1 MKKPKKKPNVKLVG
15 ENGNAFVIMGKT
27 QAALKK
33 AGADKEYIKKY
44 IDEATS
50 GDYDHLLA
58 TTMKYVNV
66 R

>member
-1 MKKPKKKPNVKLVG
+1 MKKPKKKPNVRLVG

-50 GDYDHLLA
+50 EDYDHLLA

-66 R
+66 K